1 IFGMLPRSKQRS
13 NLCGFGVE
21 DKAASFF
28 LQGMLLFY
36 LRGNYMNLIELNQK
50 EISNVVGG
58 SDCCCDMRWGV
69 AVDGC
74 FLSKEE
80 CKDICFNMW
89 RKEVVALDQLEL
101 QGMCP
106 A

>member
-1 IFGMLPRSKQRS
+1 
-13 NLCGFGVE
+13 
-21 DKAASFF
+21 
-28 LQGMLLFY
+28 
-36 LRGNYMNLIELNQK
+36 MNLIELNQK

-58 SDCCCDMRWGV
+58 SDCCCYRGV
-69 AVDGC
+69 ALDGC

-80 CKDICFNMW
+80 CKDLCFNSW